1 MNSVMT
7 MKIHDKN
14 TQKNRQSGFTL
25 VEMMIALVVGLILT
39 GGILQV
45 FLSNKQAYRTNEA
58 LARIQEDSRLLSDM
72 LGRNIRMAGYRAEP
86 EKKRK
91 SIFPDATLFMGGSTD
106 GQVVSGT
113 SNSISIAY
121 QADNNILACTT
132 GAITAGSLVKTVL
145 KLDTATGVLKCKSA
159 VCAPCSSSDPALDSV
174 TGVDLAEG
182 ITSLTF
188 TYGIDSDSDGA
199 ANRYSTTPLATESI
213 TSVRAEYTL
222 QSAEK
227 NTGVYDVGTD
237 TRTKLNKTF
246 TTTIALRNIVP

>member
-1 MNSVMT
+1 MN
-7 MKIHDKN
+7 IFDKKSPN
-14 TQKNRQSGFTL
+14 NQQSGFTL
-25 VEMMIALVVGLILT
+25 VELMIALVVGLILT
-39 GGILQV
+39 SGILQV

-58 LARIQEDSRLLSDM
+58 LSRIQEDSRLLSDI
-72 LGRNIRMAGYRAEP
+72 LGRNLRMAGYRAEP

-91 SIFPDATLFMGGSTD
+91 SIFPDASVYMGGSTS
-106 GQVVSGT
+106 GQVVAGT
-113 SNSISIAY
+113 SNSISIVY
-121 QADNNILACTT
+121 QADDNIQACTT
-132 GAITAGSLVKTVL
+132 SAITAGSLVKTVL

-188 TYGIDSDSDGA
+188 TYGIDTDNDGA
-199 ANRYSTTPLATESI
+199 ANRYSTTPLSTDSV
-213 TSVRAEYTL
+213 TSVRARYTL

-227 NTGVYDVGTD
+227 NTGVYDVGTS
-237 TRTKLNKTF
+237 TGKKLNKTF